1 MKYTII
7 ATSII
12 LALGSTSAIAT
23 NNSNGPRAESN
34 ASANATGGNANATG
48 GSATL
53 GSFNKFGGEGGN
65 ANVIGSGNS
74 SNHNANVNTNAN
86 TNVNTLGQQQ
96 GQGQAQGQ
104 KQGQAQGQ
112 LQGQGQGQ
120 SQTATGG
127 NAKQGQ
133 SQNASNNGV
142 SNTTTVTGDTYE
154 EKRQAPGIGIG
165 YAPSSSPC
173 RIAGGG
179 GLSIP
184 GGAITF
190 GGSVE
195 DEECQWRENA
205 RMFGALGDKATAVEA
220 LCQIERNKVLKTCKA
235 LAPAKAAETAP
246 ARTTSAATVN
256 NAFTSYNP

>member
-12 LALGSTSAIAT
+12 LALGSTSAFAT
-23 NNSNGPRAESN
+23 KTLPTPSTPTPN
-34 ASANATGGNANATG
+34 ASATAYGGQG
-48 GSATL
+48 GH
-53 GSFNKFGGEGGN
+53 GGDGGN

-104 KQGQAQGQ
+104 KQGQ

-190 GGSVE
+190 GGSIE

-205 RMFGALGDKATAVEA
+205 RLFGALGDKATAVEA
-220 LCQIERNKVLKTCKA
+220 LCQIERNKVLKVCKGKVDMGA
-235 LAPAKAAETAP
+235 GSGLDPTKPHGLGLRMSTEIDRTAQINS
-246 ARTTSAATVN
+246 TFN
-256 NAFTSYNP
+256 SYNP